1 MNGQENTQQ
10 YPINKECDSVML
22 VTWQTLGYK
31 LHSNGSMANKKTS
44 PNPRLSQRILQRTQC
59 MTPFIKNREN
69 PPTKIKEK
77 TC

>member
-31 LHSNGSMANKKTS
+31 LHSNGSMANKKNE
-44 PNPRLSQRILQRTQC
+44 P
-59 MTPFIKNREN
+59 K
-69 PPTKIKEK
+69 PTFVTEDF
-77 TC
+77 TAYTVHDAFH